1 MQEQNL
7 IAANEFCI
15 HHQIEMH
22 FIQNL
27 TMYGIIETVVMN
39 EEIFIPSGQLSQLER
54 MTRLHHDL
62 NINMEG
68 LDVIEHLLEK
78 IEVTQIELRD
88 LKNRLHFYETAFH
101 T

>member
-15 HHQIEMH
+15 HNQIEMH

-39 EEIFIPSGQLSQLER
+39 EEMFIPAGQLSQLER
-54 MTRLHHDL
+54 MTRLHYDL

-78 IEVTQIELRD
+78 IETTQIELKE
-88 LKNRLHFYETAFH
+88 LKSRLHFYEPGFNT
-101 T
+101 